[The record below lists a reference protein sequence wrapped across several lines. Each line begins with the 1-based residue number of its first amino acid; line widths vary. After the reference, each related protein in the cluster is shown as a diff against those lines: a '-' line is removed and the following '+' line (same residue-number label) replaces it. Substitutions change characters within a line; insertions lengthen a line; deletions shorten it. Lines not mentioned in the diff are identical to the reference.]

1 MATEENSPDLGLQ
14 AEAAANRQRAR
25 SRSPRRAGTLS
36 VEVHNVHVQ
45 QIVINVTPVGHDT
58 DGGGHHTRFASAAM
72 TQMEVAAGICSGMS
86 DVISAVRQELALQF
100 AAEALTNS
108 LFRHSG
114 DDSDNQSLRVLAQVP
129 TDPSFPEGNAAVAA
143 PSVAAIQ
150 TVAAAIQTV
159 AAAAAPS
166 QFDRAVSAM
175 TDTSQCV
182 AVQSQP
188 VAVPLG
194 IAGNTP

>member
-14 AEAAANRQRAR
+14 AEAANRQRAR
-25 SRSPRRAGTLS
+25 SRSSRRAGTLS
-36 VEVHNVHVQ
+36 VEVHSCHVQ
-45 QIVINVTPVGHDT
+45 QIVINVTPDGHDT

-86 DVISAVRQELALQF
+86 DVIAAVRQELASQF
-100 AAEALTNS
+100 AAEAATNS

-114 DDSDNQSLRVLAQVP
+114 DDSDNQSRRVLSQVP
-129 TDPSFPEGNAAVAA
+129 TDPIFPEDNAAVAA
-143 PSVAAIQ
+143 RHILASQ
-150 TVAAAIQTV
+150 TVRSAG
-159 AAAAAPS
+159 PS

-175 TDTSQCV
+175 TDTSQSV

-188 VAVPLG
+188 VAVVG
-194 IAGNTP
+194 TKAE